1 MKSIEYYTKD
11 YNSEKN
17 TISSIIDAVSGS
29 DFQNI
34 DDAIESSKHAIHAY
48 DEDGVCHIDAR
59 EIGIK
64 GKKVMDFY
72 QHEML
77 DYASKIDARLK
88 DKIDTPFTNN
98 LDNVMEK
105 FSNVKIEEIL
115 VKKESTGHHQTYQS
129 TTRLIKGDAK
139 EAEKSNVYSLE
150 ELLKSDKNIQKI
162 IDQNY
167 NQIKKDKENKDL
179 KKTEFVDMYL
189 KGNSFDYES
198 YDEEA
203 KRLEAERKAELERE
217 AQERKEMVFDVVA
230 TAGIIGLTIINP
242 VAGAIAAGAYTA
254 YSAGNALTGRNLIS
268 GRKLSN
274 IERGIEGASL
284 IPVPPFL
291 KGAGKKLLMKVLE
304 KLGAKA
310 SAKVLKSG
318 VSKHIKMPDQLKA
331 LKSSFADKLS
341 KDNAKRLMERLHGK
355 EVLEKSSEWVSRST
369 QYIKNGVNNTFEK
382 SFGLDSLIKPKL
394 SGDHVLNQI
403 VKNTNIQRLP
413 SVLSQK
419 VIPYRVVK
427 DRVMQDISHVKKTI
441 ARPVG
446 QFRKHYEPAF
456 NQFIDNVSSGTKR
469 AFNNLEYSKLVG
481 EHLHV
486 KMFNKPVFRLT
497 REELG
502 IILRSRMTDVKARL
516 CEFNLIKNC
525 FVAGTLVQTK
535 IGLKPIEA
543 IQVGDEV
550 LSRCMETGYV
560 SYKSVTETF
569 SKQADVITTI
579 TLTNGE
585 IIQSTP
591 QHLYYTTNR
600 GFIVAEA
607 LTDGDTLL
615 CQNQLIRI
623 KSIETKEMT
632 TEVYNFEV
640 EDYHTY
646 FVGNVSVLVHN
657 KCRIVFK
664 ELEDGSILI
673 TPKGFKD
680 ADSYIEHMRINK
692 EFMEQEGYNSLEQ
705 AISTIQYLKNYLE
718 EMKVPKLLNQKF
730 ANGYHNKTGL
740 RYNCI
745 AAQRYKPEDIKFEF
759 ILDESDWTISD
770 SKQFKKATDELNNK
784 LLVNSDLQRN
794 FTSDQLDAIVQG
806 SEKIPDLTWHH
817 SDKPGILELVPEE
830 IHSKSGHTGG
840 RATWGN
846 GKR

>member
-1 MKSIEYYTKD
+1 MYNKYRKNQQIFLLVFSIY
-11 YNSEKN
+11 
-17 TISSIIDAVSGS
+17 
-29 DFQNI
+29 
-34 DDAIESSKHAIHAY
+34 AIHAY

-59 EIGIK
+59 EIGTK

-72 QHEML
+72 QYEML

-88 DKIDTPFTNN
+88 DKIGTPFTNN
-98 LDNVMEK
+98 LDTVMEK

-179 KKTEFVDMYL
+179 KKAEFVDMYL

-254 YSAGNALTGRNLIS
+254 YSAGNVVTGRNLIS

-304 KLGAKA
+304 KSGVKA

-318 VSKHIKMPDQLKA
+318 VSKHIKMPDHLKV

-341 KDNAKRLMERLHGK
+341 KDNAQRLMERLHGK

-427 DRVMQDISHVKKTI
+427 DRVIHDISHVKKTI
-441 ARPVG
+441 ARPVE

-481 EHLHV
+481 NHLHV
-486 KMFNKPVFRLT
+486 KMFDKPVFRLT
-497 REELG
+497 REELE
-502 IILRSRMTDVKARL
+502 IILRSKMTDAKAKL
-516 CEFNLIKNC
+516 CELNLIKNC
-525 FVAGTLVQTK
+525 FVAGTLIQTK
-535 IGLKPIEA
+535 FGLKPIET
-543 IQVGDEV
+543 IQVRDEV
-550 LSRCMETGYV
+550 LSRCMETGRV
-560 SYKSVTETF
+560 TYKKVTDIF
-569 SKQADVITTI
+569 HKQTDVITTI
-579 TLTNGE
+579 TLVSGE
-585 IIQSTP
+585 TIKSTP

-600 GFIVAEA
+600 GFIVAEV

-623 KSIETKEMT
+623 RKIETKEKT
-632 TEVYNFEV
+632 TAVYNFEV

-646 FVGNVSVLVHN
+646 FVGNVSVLLHN
-657 KCRIVFK
+657 DCTDAEMRFDYGALLRSYVGDPPEWMVRPHAHHIIYKRGLGLKQRRLSKRGQEILRHYGIDPIKGPENLVWAPNVKGLHTAENLEKIVD
-664 ELEDGSILI
+664 ELERVYLEGGSRNEIQMVLNKYGSIAH
-673 TPKGFKD
+673 K
-680 ADSYIEHMRINK
+680 
-692 EFMEQEGYNSLEQ
+692 
-705 AISTIQYLKNYLE
+705 
-718 EMKVPKLLNQKF
+718 
-730 ANGYHNKTGL
+730 
-740 RYNCI
+740 
-745 AAQRYKPEDIKFEF
+745 
-759 ILDESDWTISD
+759 W
-770 SKQFKKATDELNNK
+770 
-784 LLVNSDLQRN
+784 
-794 FTSDQLDAIVQG
+794 G
-806 SEKIPDLTWHH
+806 S
-817 SDKPGILELVPEE
+817 
-830 IHSKSGHTGG
+830 
-840 RATWGN
+840 
-846 GKR
+846 

>member
-1 MKSIEYYTKD
+1 
-11 YNSEKN
+11 
-17 TISSIIDAVSGS
+17 
-29 DFQNI
+29 
-34 DDAIESSKHAIHAY
+34 
-48 DEDGVCHIDAR
+48 
-59 EIGIK
+59 
-64 GKKVMDFY
+64 MDFY

-77 DYASKIDARLK
+77 DYVSKIDARLK
-88 DKIDTPFTNN
+88 DKIDTPFTNK

-129 TTRLIKGDAK
+129 TTRLIKGDTK

-179 KKTEFVDMYL
+179 KKSEFVDMYL

-304 KLGAKA
+304 KSGAKA

-427 DRVMQDISHVKKTI
+427 DRVIHDISHVKKTI
-441 ARPVG
+441 ARPVE

-481 EHLHV
+481 NHLHV
-486 KMFNKPVFRLT
+486 KMFDKPVFRLT

-502 IILRSRMTDVKARL
+502 IILRSRMTDAKARL

-525 FVAGTLVQTK
+525 FVAGTLVKTK
-535 IGLKPIEA
+535 QGLKPIEV

-560 SYKSVTETF
+560 SYKSVTDTF

-579 TLTNGE
+579 TLINGE

-591 QHLYYTTNR
+591 QHLYFTTNR
-600 GFIVAEA
+600 GFIVAEQ
-607 LTDGDTLL
+607 LTEGDKLL
-615 CQNQLIRI
+615 GDHNIL
-623 KSIETKEMT
+623 SISSVET
-632 TEVYNFEV
+632 TEKTAQVYNFEV
-640 EDYHTY
+640 ADNHTY
-646 FVGNVSVLVHN
+646 FVGQASVLVHN

-673 TPKGFKD
+673 TPKGFENAEQYLD
-680 ADSYIEHMRINK
+680 YMSRNAS
-692 EFMEQEGYNSLEQ
+692 FMEKEGYENIEIAKSS
-705 AISTIQYLKNYLE
+705 INYLKKYLE
-718 EMKVPKLLNQKF
+718 DMENPMLINQRYADGFHK
-730 ANGYHNKTGL
+730 KTGL

-745 AAQRYKPEDIKFEF
+745 SAPRFKPEDIKFIF
-759 ILDESDWTISD
+759 KLDEVDWTISD
-770 SKQFKKATDELNNK
+770 SRQFKKATRTLKDK
-784 LLVNSDLQRN
+784 LINGDISIDKFNREQIE
-794 FTSDQLDAIVQG
+794 AIKAEE
-806 SEKIPDLTWHH
+806 EKIPGLTWHH
-817 SDKPGILELVPEE
+817 SDKPGNLELVPEE
-830 IHSKSGHTGG
+830 LHSKSGHLGG

-846 GKR
+846 GNR